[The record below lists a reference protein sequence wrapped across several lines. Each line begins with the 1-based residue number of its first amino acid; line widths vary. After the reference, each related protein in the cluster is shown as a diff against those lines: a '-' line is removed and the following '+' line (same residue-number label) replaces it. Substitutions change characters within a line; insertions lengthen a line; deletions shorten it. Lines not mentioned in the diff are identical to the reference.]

1 MAAEANTLSWVA
13 QKKNDPQGSYF
24 HEKAEAIRNKMFD
37 LLWDE
42 QASFIKVLP
51 MDSKAI
57 LRDVRELHGYTP
69 WSFDLA
75 NHSYAIAWKFLMDKN
90 HFFAP
95 YGPTTAEQ
103 CHPKFKVVYEG
114 HECQWNGPS
123 WPFATAM
130 TLTGLANLL
139 NDQEQNYIS
148 KDDFWTLLKIYTK
161 SQHLTLDNG
170 NVIPWIDENLNPFT
184 GDWISR
190 TMLKNHQPK
199 ERGRNY
205 NHSSF
210 CDLVISGLVGIRPQ
224 SEDVLI
230 VNPLIPEDKWDY
242 FCLDHIMYH
251 HKKICI
257 LYDKTGKKYSNG
269 KGFFIFVDGKRVAS
283 ADALTKMVCKL

>member
-1 MAAEANTLSWVA
+1 
-13 QKKNDPQGSYF
+13 
-24 HEKAEAIRNKMFD
+24 
-37 LLWDE
+37 
-42 QASFIKVLP
+42 
-51 MDSKAI
+51 
-57 LRDVRELHGYTP
+57 
-69 WSFDLA
+69 
-75 NHSYAIAWKFLMDKN
+75 
-90 HFFAP
+90 
-95 YGPTTAEQ
+95 
-103 CHPKFKVVYEG
+103 
-114 HECQWNGPS
+114 
-123 WPFATAM
+123 M

-251 HKKICI
+251 HKKYVFYMIKQEKI
-257 LYDKTGKKYSNG
+257 
-269 KGFFIFVDGKRVAS
+269 
-283 ADALTKMVCKL
+283 